1 MWCRLQRR
9 TKMSSKR
16 IGNIEVLSEQLGSL
30 QITNKTL
37 DKTMEQSN
45 EAMSVVPVL
54 VTMNMNE
61 QAVLPKN
68 IVRWGQDEIQRL
80 VEENAIIP

>member
-16 IGNIEVLSEQLGSL
+16 IGNIEVLLEQLGSL

-54 VTMNMNE
+54 ATMNMNE

-68 IVRWGQDEIQRL
+68 IV
-80 VEENAIIP
+80 

>member
-1 MWCRLQRR
+1 MWCRLQKR

-16 IGNIEVLSEQLGSL
+16 IGNIEVLSEQLESL

-54 VTMNMNE
+54 ATMNTNE
-61 QAVLPKN
+61 QAILPKN
-68 IVRWGQDEIQRL
+68 IVRWGQDEI
-80 VEENAIIP
+80 

>member
-1 MWCRLQRR
+1 MWCRPQRR
-9 TKMSSKR
+9 TRMSSKR
-16 IGNIEVLSEQLGSL
+16 IGNIEILSEQLGSL

-54 VTMNMNE
+54 ATMNTNE

-68 IVRWGQDEIQRL
+68 IV
-80 VEENAIIP
+80 

>member
-1 MWCRLQRR
+1 
-9 TKMSSKR
+9 MSSKR
-16 IGNIEVLSEQLGSL
+16 ISNIEALSEQLGSL

-54 VTMNMNE
+54 ATMNTNK
-61 QAVLPKN
+61 QDVLPKN
-68 IVRWGQDEIQRL
+68 MVRWGQDEI
-80 VEENAIIP
+80 

>member
-1 MWCRLQRR
+1 
-9 TKMSSKR
+9 MSSKR
-16 IGNIEVLSEQLGSL
+16 IGNIEVLSEQLESL

-54 VTMNMNE
+54 ATMNTNE
-61 QAVLPKN
+61 QAILPKN
-68 IVRWGQDEIQRL
+68 IVRWGQDEI
-80 VEENAIIP
+80 

>member
-1 MWCRLQRR
+1 
-9 TKMSSKR
+9 MSSKR
-16 IGNIEVLSEQLGSL
+16 IDNIEILLEQLGSL

-54 VTMNMNE
+54 ATMNMNE
-61 QAVLPKN
+61 QAVLPKKHSSM
-68 IVRWGQDEIQRL
+68 GTG
-80 VEENAIIP
+80 

>member
-1 MWCRLQRR
+1 MWCRPQRR

-16 IGNIEVLSEQLGSL
+16 ISNIEALSEQLGSL

-45 EAMSVVPVL
+45 EAMSVVLVL
-54 VTMNMNE
+54 ATMNTNK
-61 QAVLPKN
+61 QDVLPKN
-68 IVRWGQDEIQRL
+68 MVRWGQDEI
-80 VEENAIIP
+80 

>member
-1 MWCRLQRR
+1 
-9 TKMSSKR
+9 MSSKR
-16 IGNIEVLSEQLGSL
+16 IGNIEVLLEQLGSL

-54 VTMNMNE
+54 ATMNMNE

>member
-9 TKMSSKR
+9 TKISSKR
-16 IGNIEVLSEQLGSL
+16 IGNIEVLLEQLGSL

-54 VTMNMNE
+54 ATMNMNE

>member
-16 IGNIEVLSEQLGSL
+16 IGNIEVLLEQLGSL

-54 VTMNMNE
+54 ATMNMNE

>member
-1 MWCRLQRR
+1 
-9 TKMSSKR
+9 MSSKR
-16 IGNIEVLSEQLGSL
+16 IGNIEALSEQLGSL

-54 VTMNMNE
+54 ATMNTNK

-68 IVRWGQDEIQRL
+68 MV
-80 VEENAIIP
+80 

>member
-1 MWCRLQRR
+1 
-9 TKMSSKR
+9 MSSKR
-16 IGNIEVLSEQLGSL
+16 IGNIKVLLEQLGSL